1 MAKNLKFQKFSSNLK
16 STNSYVYTRRPLRR
30 NNQLNS
36 EIFYSLSSTEHYKE
50 PLQATHS
57 ANVRDR
63 KSFLTEKYQTKPAE
77 RYAFPIATSMR
88 IGWFQT

>member
-1 MAKNLKFQKFSSNLK
+1 MAKNPKFQKFSCNLK
-16 STNSYVYTRRPLRR
+16 SPNSYVYTRPVRK
-30 NNQLNS
+30 NNQLSS

-50 PLQATHS
+50 SLKTTALP

-63 KSFLTEKYQTKPAE
+63 QSFLNGKYQTKPAE